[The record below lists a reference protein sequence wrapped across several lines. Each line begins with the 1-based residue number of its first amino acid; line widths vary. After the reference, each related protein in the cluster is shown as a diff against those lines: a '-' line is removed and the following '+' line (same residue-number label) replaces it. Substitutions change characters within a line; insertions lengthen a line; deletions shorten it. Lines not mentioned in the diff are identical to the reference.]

1 MIKKLAMVWGVVFV
15 LVGIAGFIPG
25 LTSSDDMGMKTL
37 LGLFMVNG
45 VHNAVHLLT
54 GVASLASSGSEK
66 WSKLYF
72 QLFGVVYALVT
83 VLGFA
88 MGSEHYVLGIIPV
101 NTADNFL
108 HLAITL
114 VALGIGF
121 GVPAARQNSSP
132 SPLV

>member
-1 MIKKLAMVWGVVFV
+1 MLKKAALVWGIIF
-15 LVGIAGFIPG
+15 LIVGLAGFIPG
-25 LTSSDDMGMKTL
+25 LTSTDNMGMKVL

-54 GVASLASSGSEK
+54 GAASVVASKSEK
-66 WSKLYF
+66 WSRLYF

-83 VLGFA
+83 VLGFIV
-88 MGSEHYVLGIIPV
+88 GSGHYVLGIIPV

-114 VALGIGF
+114 VTLYLGF
-121 GVPAARQNSSP
+121 GYRAKQTSATV
-132 SPLV
+132 